1 MLSKEPN
8 GCHTNISLVEIAK
21 KHADV
26 QIQVNEGL
34 HRLNFTDMFDNSIGV
49 GRFRILGGPRFRI
62 LGGPRGAKFPAG
74 T

>member
-26 QIQVNEGL
+26 PIQVNEGL
-34 HRLNFTDMFDNSIGV
+34 HWLNFIDRTVDISV
-49 GRFRILGGPRFRI
+49 RF
-62 LGGPRGAKFPAG
+62 